1 MKFSIFQASR
11 QGGRKYNQDRV
22 AYSYS
27 KDALLMVVA
36 DGMGGHFHGEVA
48 AQLTVQMVTEL
59 FQKHARPLLKDPLAF
74 LNHAL
79 HSAHK
84 AIIDYAEKHGL
95 LESPRTTCVA
105 CVVQNNTACWAHVGD
120 SRLYF
125 FRGMKLVARTQ
136 DHSKVQQLFD
146 QGRISEAEMLTHP
159 ERNKIY
165 NCLGGILPP
174 EVELSRRWP
183 VQQGDTIL
191 LCTDGVWG
199 MLSETE
205 IASILDTYTITSA
218 IPELLDH
225 AEFRGGEEGDNL
237 SAVGMTWGEPVKR
250 GLHQDLVTTHAMP
263 MDEVSTQLDP
273 FSVARDPAGRTP
285 VTEADIEKAIAEI
298 QEAIRKY
305 SK

>member
-22 AYSYS
+22 AFSYS

-48 AQLTVQMVTEL
+48 AQLTVQMVTDL
-59 FQKHARPLLKDPLAF
+59 FQKHARPTLKDPLAF

-84 AIIDYAEKHGL
+84 AITDYADRHAL

-105 CVVQNNTACWAHVGD
+105 AVVQDDSICWAHVGD

-125 FRGMKLVARTQ
+125 FRGMKLIARTQ

-174 EVELSRRWP
+174 EVELSRRYP
-183 VQQGDTIL
+183 IQRGDTVL
-191 LCTDGVWG
+191 LCTDGVWS

-218 IPELLDH
+218 VPELLDH
-225 AEFRGGEEGDNL
+225 AEFRSGEDGDNL

-250 GLHQDLVTTHAMP
+250 GLLEEVVTTNAMP
-263 MDEVSTQLDP
+263 LDEVSTQLDP
-273 FSVARDPAGRTP
+273 FSIAREPGSTTT
-285 VTEADIEKAIAEI
+285 VTDADIEKAIAEI

>member
-1 MKFSIFQASR
+1 MKFSISQSSR

-27 KDALLMVVA
+27 KEALLMVLA

-48 AQLTVQMVTEL
+48 AQISVQMVTEL
-59 FQKHARPLLKDPLAF
+59 FQKHARPALKDPLAF

-79 HSAHK
+79 HNAHK
-84 AIIDYAEKHGL
+84 AILSYADKHGL

-105 CVVQNNTACWAHVGD
+105 CIVQNNVATWAHVGD

-125 FRGMKLVARTQ
+125 FRGLKLVARTQ
-136 DHSKVQQLFD
+136 DHSKVQQLFE
-146 QGRISEAEMLTHP
+146 QGRITEAEMLTHP

-174 EVELSRRWP
+174 EVELSRRVP
-183 VQQGDTIL
+183 IQAGDSIL

-199 MLSETE
+199 VLAETE
-205 IASILDTYTITSA
+205 IASILDTYTITTA
-218 IPELLDH
+218 VPELLDH

-237 SAVGMTWGEPVKR
+237 SAIGMTWGEPQRR
-250 GLHQDLVTTHAMP
+250 GLHQDTVSTAAMP
-263 MDEVSTQLDP
+263 ADEVSTQLDP
-273 FSVARDPAGRTP
+273 FSVAHEAGSKPA

-298 QEAIRKY
+298 QSAIKKY

>member
-1 MKFSIFQASR
+1 MKFSISQSSR

-27 KDALLMVVA
+27 KEALLMVLA

-48 AQLTVQMVTEL
+48 AQISVQMVTEL
-59 FQKHARPLLKDPLAF
+59 FQKHAKPALKDPLAF

-79 HSAHK
+79 HSSHK
-84 AIIDYAEKHGL
+84 AIASYADKHGL

-105 CVVQNNTACWAHVGD
+105 CVVQHNQATWAHVGD

-125 FRGMKLVARTQ
+125 FRGPQLVARTQ
-136 DHSKVQQLFD
+136 DHSKVQQLFE
-146 QGRISEAEMLTHP
+146 QGRITEAEMLTHP

-165 NCLGGILPP
+165 NCLGGVLPP
-174 EVELSRRWP
+174 EVELSRRMP
-183 VQQGDTIL
+183 IQTGDTIL

-199 MLSETE
+199 MLSESE
-205 IASILDTYTITSA
+205 IGAILDTYTITSA

-237 SAVGMTWGEPVKR
+237 SAIGMTWGETQKH
-250 GLHQDLVTTHAMP
+250 GLHEETVSTAAMP
-263 MDEVSTQLDP
+263 MEEISTQLDP
-273 FSVARDPAGRTP
+273 FSVAHGSGSKPP

-298 QEAIRKY
+298 QEAIKKY